1 MTCFLHF
8 LCYSMETRLLNA
20 CCCFPAES
28 LERFPSARKLH
39 REGLLTNVPS
49 ITQLIHH
56 LTQGSPHSNHYGRQ
70 ASGQIGTRHPGQVFN
85 LPNGHQQISQQY
97 QGHLSQL
104 PHGTI
109 SEGYSD
115 PTTMANLAQLSN
127 YLKSQLRS
135 QTDARQFAGLVGYT
149 NNNQMQPPGYDFHAA
164 SQVVLSSGIS
174 RPSNAMQVSLPR
186 PGSLL
191 GGNSLPFC
199 DTQIHLQVNH
209 AQTLSHLQGQ
219 SSTLSGASPS
229 MNQQTFQ
236 TSFSQQIQPQYSVTL
251 V

>member
-1 MTCFLHF
+1 
-8 LCYSMETRLLNA
+8 METELLNA

-28 LERFPSARKLH
+28 LERFPSARKLY
-39 REGLLTNVPS
+39 REGLLTNVSS

-85 LPNGHQQISQQY
+85 LPNGQQHISQQF
-97 QGHLSQL
+97 QGHPSQL
-104 PHGTI
+104 PPGTI
-109 SEGYSD
+109 SEGHRD
-115 PTTMANLAQLSN
+115 PTTMANFAQLSN

-135 QTDARQFAGLVGYT
+135 QTDARQFAGLVGYSN
-149 NNNQMQPPGYDFHAA
+149 NNNQMQPPGYNFHAA
-164 SQVVLSSGIS
+164 GNSQVVLSSGIS

-186 PGSLL
+186 PASLS

-199 DTQIHLQVNH
+199 DTQIHLQLNH

-229 MNQQTFQ
+229 MNQQAFQ
-236 TSFSQQIQPQYSVTL
+236 TNFSKQIQPQYSVTL